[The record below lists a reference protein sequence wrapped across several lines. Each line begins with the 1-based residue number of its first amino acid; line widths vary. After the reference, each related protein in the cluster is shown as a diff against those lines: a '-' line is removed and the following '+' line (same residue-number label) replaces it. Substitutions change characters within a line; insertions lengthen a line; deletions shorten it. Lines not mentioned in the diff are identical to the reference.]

1 MIDILTYNDLL
12 EIGENEKERIDFIRK
27 AINEHCS
34 SDRYKTAVDAEL
46 YYDGLNP
53 TINRYEKIIYDMQ
66 GRAHTD
72 MLTANHKLASR
83 FFGMAV
89 DQEVSYLL
97 GNGIAFAEESTK
109 KKLCPDFDQEVMD
122 AARNAKIA
130 GVSFGFW
137 DVEHLRVFSLQ
148 EFVPLYD
155 EENGALKAGIRFW
168 QVAPDKP
175 LRATLYEMDGFT
187 EYFQPKNKDMEVMQ
201 AKRRYKRIVRTADV
215 GGTEIYDGDNYEGF
229 PIVPLRNN
237 RHCLSEICGKRNTI
251 DALDLASSNMVNN
264 VDEGNLIYWVLSNCN
279 GMDDLDDAKF
289 IERLKTTH
297 VAHADGDDG
306 AKVTPQTIEAPY
318 DGTNTTIDMLKRK
331 LYEDFQCFDAAA
343 VSAGNQTATAIKAS
357 YVPLDLK
364 TDKFESE
371 VTRFIVEILRLAGID
386 DTPSYT
392 RNQIINKTEETQSIL
407 MGAQYYDDEYITKKL
422 LTINGDIDQYE
433 EMMNRKAAED
443 VDRFTVG
450 NEQENEQDIEQ
461 ENEPE
466 VTANAETGRG
476 ASANG

>member
-1 MIDILTYNDLL
+1 MRSVIDILTYNDLL

-72 MLTANHKLASR
+72 MWTANHKLASR

-89 DQEVSYLL
+89 DQEISYLL
-97 GNGIAFAEESTK
+97 GNGITFAEESTK
-109 KKLCPDFDQEVMD
+109 KKLCTDFDQEVMD

-168 QVAPDKP
+168 QVDPDKP
-175 LRATLYEMDGFT
+175 LRATLYELDGFT
-187 EYFQPKNKDMEVMQ
+187 EYLQSKNKDMEIMQ
-201 AKRRYKRIVRTADV
+201 AKRRYKRIVRTAEV
-215 GGTEIYDGDNYEGF
+215 GVTEIYDGENYEGF
-229 PIVPLRNN
+229 PIVPLKNN
-237 RHCLSEICGKRNTI
+237 RHGLSEICGKRNTI

-289 IERLKTTH
+289 IERLKITH

-331 LYEDFQCFDAAA
+331 LYEDFQCFDASA

-392 RNQIINKTEETQSIL
+392 RNQIINKAEETQSLL

-433 EMMNRKAAED
+433 DMMKRKAAED
-443 VDRFTVG
+443 IDRFTGG
-450 NEQENEQDIEQ
+450 NEQ

>member
-12 EIGENEKERIDFIRK
+12 EIGENEKERIDFIRQ

-34 SDRYKTAVDAEL
+34 SERYKTAVDAEL

-72 MLTANHKLASR
+72 MWTANHKLASR

-97 GNGIAFAEESTK
+97 GNGVTFAEKETP

-122 AARNAKIA
+122 AAREAKIA

-137 DVEHLRVFSLQ
+137 DLTHLRVFSLL

-155 EENGALKAGIRFW
+155 EEDGALKAGIRFW
-168 QVAPDKP
+168 QVAQDKP
-175 LRATLYEMDGFT
+175 LRATLYELDGFT
-187 EYFQPKNKDMEVMQ
+187 EYFQPKNKDMSVLQEKRSYKLVIRKAEV
-201 AKRRYKRIVRTADV
+201 
-215 GGTEIYDGDNYEGF
+215 GETEIYDGGNYPSF
-229 PIVPLRNN
+229 PIVPLKNN
-237 RHCLSEICGKRNTI
+237 KRCLSEIVGKRNTI

-331 LYEDFQCFDAAA
+331 LYEDLQCFDASA

-392 RNQIINKTEETQSIL
+392 RNQIINKAEETQSLL

-433 EMMNRKAAED
+433 DMMKRKAAED
-443 VDRFTVG
+443 VDRFTGG
-450 NEQENEQDIEQ
+450 NWQ

>member
-12 EIGENEKERIDFIRK
+12 EIGENEKERIDFIRQ
-27 AINEHCS
+27 AINEHCNS
-34 SDRYKTAVDAEL
+34 ERYKTAVDAEL
-46 YYDGLNP
+46 YYDGMNP

-72 MLTANHKLASR
+72 MWTANHKLASR

-97 GNGIAFAEESTK
+97 GNGITFAEESTK

-175 LRATLYEMDGFT
+175 LRATLYEIDGFT
-187 EYFQPKNKDMEVMQ
+187 EYLQPKNKDMEVMQ
-201 AKRRYKRIVRTADV
+201 DKRSYKLIVRKAEV
-215 GGTEIYDGDNYEGF
+215 GGTEIYDGGNYPSF
-229 PIVPLRNN
+229 PIVPLKNN
-237 RHCLSEICGKRNTI
+237 RRSLSEICGKRNTI

-279 GMDDLDDAKF
+279 GMRDLDDVKF
-289 IERLKTTH
+289 IEQLKVTH
-297 VAHADGDDG
+297 VVHANGDDG
-306 AKVTPQTIEAPY
+306 AKVDAHTIEAPY

-343 VSAGNQTATAIKAS
+343 VSAGSQTATAIKAS

-407 MGAQYYDDEYITKKL
+407 MAAQYYDDEYITKKL

-433 EMMNRKAAED
+433 DMMKRKAAED
-443 VDRFTVG
+443 VDRFTGG
-450 NEQENEQDIEQ
+450 NEQENEQ

>member
-12 EIGENEKERIDFIRK
+12 EIGENEKERIDFIRQ

-34 SDRYKTAVDAEL
+34 SERYKTAVDAEL

-72 MLTANHKLASR
+72 MWTANHKLASR

-97 GNGIAFAEESTK
+97 GNGITFSEDSTK

-137 DVEHLRVFSLQ
+137 DVEHLRVFDLQ

-175 LRATLYEMDGFT
+175 LRATLYEIDGFT

-215 GGTEIYDGDNYEGF
+215 GGTEIYDGENYEGF
-229 PIVPLRNN
+229 PIVPLKNN
-237 RHCLSEICGKRNTI
+237 RHSLSEICGKRNTI

-279 GMDDLDDAKF
+279 GMEDLDDVKF
-289 IERLKTTH
+289 IEQLKVTH
-297 VAHADGDDG
+297 VVHANGDDG
-306 AKVTPQTIEAPY
+306 AKVDAHTIEAPY

-357 YVPLDLK
+357 YAPLDLK

-392 RNQIINKTEETQSIL
+392 RNQIINKTEETQALL

-433 EMMNRKAAED
+433 DMMKRKAAED
-443 VDRFTVG
+443 VDRFTGG
-450 NEQENEQDIEQ
+450 NEQDNEQDNEQ

-476 ASANG
+476 AFAN